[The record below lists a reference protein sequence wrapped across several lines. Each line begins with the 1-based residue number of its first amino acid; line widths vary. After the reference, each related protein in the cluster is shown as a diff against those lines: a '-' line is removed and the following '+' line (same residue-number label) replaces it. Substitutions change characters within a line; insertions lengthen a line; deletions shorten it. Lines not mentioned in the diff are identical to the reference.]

1 MAIKEISTN
10 LEAFWMFNRSGK
22 EARPSSQINQAEISP
37 GSGIDEEEVGTLTWD
52 DKKPKKK
59 GSINS
64 LKRGIRCFN
73 WRKEGH
79 GIKECQSPKN
89 PCVECKFLGG
99 GHQAKLVN
107 VCHQGPHH
115 CLRTRCCTLSACSP

>member
-64 LKRGIRCFN
+64 LKRGDQVLQLQKRRSWHKGMPVTKESLCRVQIPR
-73 WRKEGH
+73 WRTSGQT
-79 GIKECQSPKN
+79 GQCMSSRSTPLSQN
-89 PCVECKFLGG
+89 
-99 GHQAKLVN
+99 KLL
-107 VCHQGPHH
+107 H
-115 CLRTRCCTLSACSP
+115 T